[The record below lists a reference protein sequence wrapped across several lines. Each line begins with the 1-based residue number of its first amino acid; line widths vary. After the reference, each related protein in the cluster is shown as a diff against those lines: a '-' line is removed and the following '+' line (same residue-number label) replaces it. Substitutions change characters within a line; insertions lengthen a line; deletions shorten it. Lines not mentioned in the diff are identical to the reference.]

1 MTTEPAR
8 AACRLLILDDEA
20 AIGETIAAM
29 AAAGGAQTRVT
40 TTSEDFFQA
49 IIDWRPS
56 HIAIDLLMP
65 GMDGVQVLARMAE
78 LRVGAAIV
86 ITSGLGGRILESAQ
100 RAGLEHGLDIAGIL
114 GKPFTAAQLHRLLE
128 ARGGATAQTP
138 ARSPAPAFQID
149 RESLET
155 ALAERALF
163 VAYQPKLDCRT
174 RQVVGFEALARW
186 RHPQWG
192 MVPPDRFIAA
202 AESFGLMRGVTEQV
216 IGHALDWFAGARERL
231 CASHPPELVHPHCS
245 LSINLSATILE
256 HEDVLDGLVSRCA
269 ALGVPPGDL
278 ILELTETSAMT
289 DALSSLGLLTRLRVR
304 GFQLS
309 IDDFGTGYSSMS
321 QLARLPFSEIK
332 VDKSFVMGVT
342 SSREARAVV
351 KSVVDLGRTMGM
363 TTIAEGVEDE
373 ATLDYLCD
381 IDCELAQGYLFSRPL
396 PGPEIEA
403 WVAGLQPDGHSR

>member
-1 MTTEPAR
+1 MDAT
-8 AACRLLILDDEA
+8 CRLLILDDEESIA
-20 AIGETIAAM
+20 ETIAAM

-40 TTSEDFFQA
+40 TSSEAFFQA
-49 IIDWRPS
+49 IVDWRPS
-56 HIAIDLLMP
+56 HVAVDLMMP

-78 LRVGAAIV
+78 LKVGAAIV

-100 RAGLEHGLDIAGIL
+100 RAGIEHGLDIAGIL
-114 GKPFTAAQLHRLLE
+114 GKPFSAAQLHQLLE
-128 ARGGATAQTP
+128 PRGSSAAP
-138 ARSPAPAFQID
+138 ARASAPSYQID
-149 RESLET
+149 RQSLET

-163 VAYQPKLDCRT
+163 VAYQPKLNCRT

-186 RHPQWG
+186 RHPHWG
-192 MVPPDRFIAA
+192 MVPPDRFIVA

-216 IGHALDWFAGARERL
+216 IGHALDWVAAARARL
-231 CASHPPELVHPHCS
+231 CDQHPEGLVHPDCS

-256 HEDVLDGLVSRCA
+256 HEDVLDGLVARCA

-332 VDKSFVMGVT
+332 VDKSFVMAVT
-342 SSREARAVV
+342 TSREARAVV

-381 IDCELAQGYLFSRPL
+381 IDCDLAQGYLFSRPL

-403 WVAGLQPDGHSR
+403 WLAARDPGRTAG

>member
-1 MTTEPAR
+1 MDTS
-8 AACRLLILDDEA
+8 CRLLILDDEV
-20 AIGETIAAM
+20 AIAETIAAM

-40 TTSEDFFQA
+40 TNPVAFFQA
-49 IIDWRPS
+49 IVDWQPS
-56 HIAIDLLMP
+56 HIAVDLMMP

-78 LRVGAAIV
+78 LKVAAAIV

-100 RAGLEHGLDIAGIL
+100 RAGIEHGLDIAGIL
-114 GKPFTAAQLHRLLE
+114 GKPFSATQLHQLLQP
-128 ARGGATAQTP
+128 RGAAASQ
-138 ARSPAPAFQID
+138 APGRAAAPDYEID
-149 RESLET
+149 RRSLET
-155 ALAERALF
+155 ALADRALF
-163 VAYQPKLDCRT
+163 VAYQPKLNCRT

-192 MVPPDRFIAA
+192 MVPPDRFIVA

-216 IGHALDWFAGARERL
+216 IGHALDWFAGARVRL
-231 CASHPPELVHPHCS
+231 RKQFQAGLVHPDCA
-245 LSINLSATILE
+245 LSINLSAAILE
-256 HEDVLDGLVSRCA
+256 HEDVLDSLVARCE

-332 VDKSFVMGVT
+332 VDKSFVLAVT

-363 TTIAEGVEDE
+363 TTTAEGVEDE

-403 WVAGLQPDGHSR
+403 WLATLAAPASTVD